1 MYLLAVDG
9 SDASRQAENVL
20 VDYLESDAPELLV
33 VNVIEQEPNPMA
45 DPESKADMQTEL
57 IDQAESLLEGVESR
71 LEGKGFDV
79 ETSVEHGHPGTI
91 ICQRAEE
98 QDVEGIFMGRRGL
111 GAAGELLMG
120 SVSQHVIH
128 HAPCPVTLVSEE

>member
-20 VDYLESDAPELLV
+20 VNYLESDAPELLV
-33 VNVIEQEPNPMA
+33 MNVIEQEPNPMA

-57 IDQAESLLEGVESR
+57 IDQAESLLEGVTSR
-71 LEGKGFDV
+71 LEEKGFDV

-98 QDVEGIFMGRRGL
+98 RGAEGIFMGRRGM